1 MLDIMGKMDI
11 TPRSPINYSFLTH
24 LYTIYHVF
32 ATDLLILSAKG
43 SFKQ

>member
-11 TPRSPINYSFLTH
+11 TPHSLIFIHNLSC
-24 LYTIYHVF
+24 F

-43 SFKQ
+43 MFKQ